1 MLASIVLPRPT
12 SSARMARPPICRSTR
27 WATSIWWGS
36 SLIALASR
44 VINRS
49 KPGTRAIRSAS
60 RRRSYQARSAGAPR
74 SCSAKILSERSSTD
88 QTSAAGAGGGGRGDG
103 ASGGSGMVGQR
114 VAGGRNIQPER
125 CLYKP
130 SDALPLPALHP
141 AIRDQLAQPSAA
153 PPKLPGVLHD
163 QRSGLGAMP
172 LEEAVGFLA
181 VVEDDEQSGAGGAE
195 PAEPRVRGP
204 HACLIA
210 VLHECLEQ
218 HAGREEIGDAD
229 RGQRAGEVPLL
240 QAHVVVLD
248 EE

>member
-12 SSARMARPPICRSTR
+12 WSARMARPPICRSTR

-74 SCSAKILSERSSTD
+74 SCSANTVSERSSTD

-114 VAGGRNIQPER
+114 VAGGRNIQPDR

-130 SDALPLPALHP
+130 NTQASPGNQCVEYGGCRLGGQGSSFRAHGAVAQLGERLDRTQEVRGSSPLSSIQELPLGVIGNTPDSGSGESWFEPRRGNSKRDARLSRVALPHFSLRV
-141 AIRDQLAQPSAA
+141 IVSARV
-153 PPKLPGVLHD
+153 PPRRSHD
-163 QRSGLGAMP
+163 
-172 LEEAVGFLA
+172 
-181 VVEDDEQSGAGGAE
+181 
-195 PAEPRVRGP
+195 
-204 HACLIA
+204 
-210 VLHECLEQ
+210 
-218 HAGREEIGDAD
+218 
-229 RGQRAGEVPLL
+229 
-240 QAHVVVLD
+240 
-248 EE
+248 